1 MTISST
7 ISLTKIQIDFH
18 KVNLI
23 ELKSY
28 STNRCDKSIST
39 TLYHKWLLTNYEK
52 ISFLQG
58 TRVCFNHRNPNI
70 YR

>member
-1 MTISST
+1 MTINST
-7 ISLTKIQIDFH
+7 IFLAKIQIDFH
-18 KVNLI
+18 KVNII

-28 STNRCDKSIST
+28 STNWFDKNIST
-39 TLYHKWLLTNYEK
+39 TLYRKWLLKNYEK